1 MFPCYHYME
10 IYSTLFLMMFRAIP
24 HIFWLKET
32 FKQRL
37 HLNYYGYFFAFA
49 TMTAAITLNLVLKC
63 IQGLDCMFDL
73 QYFVFILYT
82 AFTQSI
88 TWIFQLLKFV
98 TLNEWKSFLT
108 VMNLTYIVNKIH
120 IDHQFQCTFIQYSS
134 IHWLFDNFRPSP
146 WSLLPISLLDLDFGA
161 LTAEY
166 FSTETPFSNIL
177 RTYLS

>member
-1 MFPCYHYME
+1 MFPCYHYMA

-49 TMTAAITLNLVLKC
+49 TMTSSITLNLVLKC
-63 IQGLDCMFDL
+63 IQGLDCKFDQ
-73 QYFVFILYT
+73 QYFVSILYT

-108 VMNLTYIVNKIH
+108 VVNLTFIVNKVH
-120 IDHQFQCTFIQYSS
+120 INHQFKCIFIQYSS
-134 IHWLFDNFRPSP
+134 IHWNLINIPSA
-146 WSLLPISLLDLDFGA
+146 LKMKNLPSVVRDAHAIEKKYIKTIYISIIH
-161 LTAEY
+161 
-166 FSTETPFSNIL
+166 STIFA
-177 RTYLS
+177 